1 MIERLEISD
10 GNNDHNA
17 VILLKSKINLDR
29 KIPTP
34 EVVVGVGTYIYKGKI
49 YKRPTMTAGEFS
61 AIVGSSKSGKSA
73 FKSALVAS
81 YIGGNFPDYFKQI
94 RGNRKDNFGIIDI
107 DSEQSD
113 YYAQRTF
120 RRSTAMVGANYDNYH
135 CFALRRYNP
144 SQRLNFIEFL
154 LKNKIVDNLK
164 ILFIDGIADL
174 IDDENDLI
182 QSKYVVGKFME
193 WTDKYNIH
201 ICTIIHTAY
210 GIAKPTGH
218 LGSTIAKKCETV
230 FQLEREENSTKV
242 SSMYTRGIPFEPF
255 HFTINE
261 NDMAVEV
268 GNFEAITINDNTSND
283 TPF

>member
-1 MIERLEISD
+1 MIERLEIEDNLS
-10 GNNDHNA
+10 DHNE
-17 VILLKSKINLDR
+17 VILAQSKINFKDT
-29 KIPTP
+29 IESP
-34 EVVVGVGTYIYKGKI
+34 ETVIGIGSYLYKGQS

-81 YIGGNFPDYFKQI
+81 YIGGDSTQYFNDI
-94 RGNRKDNFGIIDI
+94 RGNNNDSYGILDI
-107 DSEQSD
+107 DSEQSP

-120 RRSTAMVGANYDNYH
+120 KRVNDMVGGVYEGYN
-135 CFALRRYNP
+135 CFALRRYTP
-144 SQRLNFIEFL
+144 AQRLSFIEYL
-154 LKNKIVDNLK
+154 LKSGTIPNLK
-164 ILFIDGIADL
+164 IMFIDGIADL

-201 ICTIIHTAY
+201 ICTVIHTAY

-230 FQLEREENSTKV
+230 FQLEREDNSTKV
-242 SSMYTRGIPFEPF
+242 SSMYTRGNAFEPF
-255 HFTINE
+255 HFTVDSDDIARQIDSFELIKSN
-261 NDMAVEV
+261 
-268 GNFEAITINDNTSND
+268 NF
-283 TPF
+283 